1 MTLLMVVIRRKGLL
15 KLIII
20 EKILKQHAKS
30 RKSLV
35 SVEHLLTLKS
45 VALLSDEEEEQSIE
59 NHR

>member
-45 VALLSDEEEEQSIE
+45 VALLSDEEEEHS
-59 NHR
+59 

>member
-20 EKILKQHAKS
+20 EAKILKQHAKS

-45 VALLSDEEEEQSIE
+45 VALLSDEEEEHS
-59 NHR
+59 